1 MVSEY
6 QDQAVR
12 LDYSARRRRLREKV
26 FASSSRIR
34 QTVDTVLVLGA
45 PNLEYLT
52 GFTGSFAWLVMR
64 PESEHLLTSGVYA
77 TQIAEEVPDIPC
89 ERIPVGV
96 EPTEP
101 LCQLLQALGTRVL
114 GVDTSQSYAFI
125 RGLQRRLRKAG
136 IQVRPTRIPIELLR
150 IVKDAYE
157 VARIRDA
164 VAIADATFEHI
175 QRLFQPEVVE
185 WDIAMEIDFYLRRQ
199 GAYPAFETIV
209 ASGTRSALPHARPT
223 ERRLQRGDFVTVDF
237 GARLQGYCSDITR
250 TVVVGKASAE
260 QKRVYYAVLEALE
273 RSIEAIRPGRRG
285 KQIDA
290 VARKVLQKHGLS
302 DYFGHSLGHS
312 LGLAV
317 HDGRGFSP
325 REKGAL
331 QVGMVLTVE
340 PGVYI
345 PGFGGVRIEQDVLVT
360 ETGCEVLSRS
370 PIGLIETG
378 G

>member
-26 FASSSRIR
+26 FAPSSRGR
-34 QTVDTVLVLGA
+34 HTVDTVLVLGA

-64 PESEHLLTSGVYA
+64 SESEHLLTSGIYA

-101 LCQLLQALGTRVL
+101 LCQLLQAMGTRTL
-114 GVDTSQSYAFI
+114 GVDMSQSYAFI

-136 IQVRPTRIPIELLR
+136 IRVRPIRIPIEMLR
-150 IVKDAYE
+150 VVKDAYE
-157 VARIRDA
+157 VARIREA

-175 QRLFQPEVVE
+175 QRLFQPEVPE
-185 WDIAMEIDFYLRRQ
+185 WDIAMEIDFFLRRQ

-209 ASGTRSALPHARPT
+209 ASGVRSALPHARPT

-250 TVVVGKASAE
+250 TVVVGKASTE

-290 VARKVLQKHGLS
+290 VARKVLLKHGLS

-312 LGLAV
+312 LGLTV

-325 REKGAL
+325 REKGTL

-345 PGFGGVRIEQDVLVT
+345 PGFGGVRIEQDVLVA

-378 G
+378 V